1 MAMARTTNRARAAG
15 EATCSAILAFALTCG
30 LAPGAAP
37 ASAFAAQND
46 SAAHPALV
54 AQNLSPIGS
63 DEELAVR
70 LPVDPAGDAGAAH
83 AAALAS
89 ADEYP
94 AVATAPAASG
104 ASASAA
110 NATGGKALACG
121 TPDEATLDAGAYA
134 SLIARAAEPRL
145 LSEASYQVGD
155 VRSFYSDV
163 RDGSEDFDIEC
174 VATGEGFTLWIDK
187 ENSALI
193 SEADLQDLA
202 ARIPAIISSEVEAF
216 GDWRSVCDVDGDGRA
231 AFVFY
236 PFFDASW
243 AGFFSASDLLPA
255 DDENA
260 SGNEMDV
267 LHLNVFNYTPD
278 DGTDTVVFDAD
289 TARSLLVHEL
299 QHLINFAQ
307 TGGESETW
315 LNEAF
320 SQAAV
325 AMLGLAGDGNL
336 SGLLSAQIDNGYV
349 PPFVFEGHYV
359 PGTDTLDGEGAYGL
373 WLLFGRY
380 LSSQT
385 KGLPGGG
392 DEVYKTILGAIKNP
406 QTGASVCTKES
417 LAAALATMGYL
428 GEGEGCVARD
438 FDELVVNFG
447 HAYLLRE
454 TSGPY
459 SLTNDPASHPSIVD
473 GVDIPLV
480 LLWES
485 ADAIPGGGAIGV
497 IDLAGD
503 EDATATASRMANE
516 AADPLI
522 RSVLDL
528 PVPVGTRIIRDP
540 QGTEFTE
547 GDLVSFTSTAAGG
560 RVFYSYEY
568 EFGEENDFY
577 ETTGP
582 FAFPAGSYYMVTYAE
597 FPQGRTNYFRTP
609 LLTVTPRSE
618 NGEGGEGGGSETGSS
633 AVKPP
638 AQPTTQ
644 PTATPAP
651 KPLAPTGDPLA
662 PFACGAFALAALGAA
677 VAARTRRCARRS

>member
-15 EATCSAILAFALTCG
+15 ETACSAILAFALACG

-37 ASAFAAQND
+37 TFAFATQND
-46 SAAHPALV
+46 SAAHPAIV
-54 AQNLSPIGS
+54 AQNLSPISS
-63 DEELAVR
+63 DEDLAVR
-70 LPVDPAGDAGAAH
+70 SPVEPAGNGKAEN
-83 AAALAS
+83 AAAVASTDEPPAS
-89 ADEYP
+89 AP
-94 AVATAPAASG
+94 AND
-104 ASASAA
+104 SASVPAS
-110 NATGGKALACG
+110 NAPGGKALACG
-121 TPDEATLDAGAYA
+121 APDRAALDAGVYA
-134 SLIARAAEPRL
+134 SLTARAAEPRP
-145 LSEASYQVGD
+145 LSDASYQVGD

-163 RDGSEDFDIEC
+163 REGSEDFDIEC
-174 VATGEGFTLWIDK
+174 VAAGEGFTLWVDK
-187 ENSALI
+187 ENRALV

-216 GDWRSVCDVDGDGRA
+216 GDWRDACDVDGDGRA

-255 DDENA
+255 DDEDA
-260 SGNEMDV
+260 SGNGMDV
-267 LHLNVFNYTPD
+267 LHLNVFNYAPD
-278 DGTDTVVFDAD
+278 DGTDAVVYDAG

-325 AMLGLAGDGNL
+325 AMLGFAADGNL
-336 SGLLSAQIDNGYV
+336 SGLLSAQIENGYV

-359 PGTDTLDGEGAYGL
+359 PDTDTLDGEGAYGL

-392 DEVYKTILGAIKNP
+392 NQVYRTVLDALKDP
-406 QTGASVCTKES
+406 QTGTSVCTKES
-417 LAAALATMGYL
+417 LVAALANMGYL

-438 FDELVVNFG
+438 FDELIVNFG
-447 HAYLLRE
+447 RAYLLRE
-454 TSGPY
+454 ASGPY
-459 SLTNDPASHPSIVD
+459 SLTNDPDSHPSVVD
-473 GVDIPLV
+473 GADVPLV

-497 IDLAGD
+497 IDVAGD
-503 EDATATASRMANE
+503 EAATATANGMANRT
-516 AADPLI
+516 ANSLV

-560 RVFYSYEY
+560 RVFYSYKY

-582 FAFPAGSYYMVTYAE
+582 FALPAGSYCMVTYAE

-609 LLTVTPRSE
+609 LLTVAPRSE
-618 NGEGGEGGGSETGSS
+618 DGEGGGSSLP
-633 AVKPP
+633 VDPP
-638 AQPTTQ
+638 VQPE
-644 PTATPAP
+644 AP
-651 KPLAPTGDPLA
+651 SGGKPLAPTGDPLA

-677 VAARTRRCARRS
+677 AAARTRRCTRRP